1 MIGVKQACPTS
12 NYIERHCYSGA
23 CLDYPHLNMTKV
35 EKNRVIRV
43 DIINLD
49 NEKTSICQQ
58 HVLVKDGQRL
68 AMLHQSSISFL
79 NRIFMTG

>member
-1 MIGVKQACPTS
+1 
-12 NYIERHCYSGA
+12 
-23 CLDYPHLNMTKV
+23 MTKV

-79 NRIFMTG
+79 NRIFMTGWKLEAMDGHQKNNEIISSF